1 VILVESDTDEEWE
14 SRTRWAALAEKAVQS
29 AVAHSRH
36 KALIDSDLAVE
47 VSVKFTNDDEVKA
60 LNAAYRNKNKPT
72 NVLSFPMFDA
82 ELLEPLAMADGGE
95 VLLGDVVLAQGVCAS
110 EAADK
115 GVAVED
121 HAAHLV
127 VHGTLHL
134 LGYDHETGD
143 ADAETMEA
151 VERKALAALGLAD
164 PYADREVR
172 TGS

>member
-1 VILVESDTDEEWE
+1 MILVEADADEEWE
-14 SRTRWAALAEKAVQS
+14 ERTRWAALAEKAVQS

-36 KALIDSDLAVE
+36 KALIESDLSVE
-47 VSVKFTNDDEVKA
+47 VSVKFTGDDEVKA

-72 NVLSFPMFDA
+72 NVLSFPMFEA
-82 ELLEPLAMADGGE
+82 GLLEPLATADGGE
-95 VLLGDVVLAQGVCAS
+95 VLLGDVVLAKGVCAA

-143 ADAETMEA
+143 DDAETMEQ
-151 VERKALAALGLAD
+151 VEREALAALGLAD

-172 TGS
+172 SRS

>member
-1 VILVESDTDEEWE
+1 MILVEADADEEWKGG
-14 SRTRWAALAEKAVQS
+14 TRWHALAQKAVES

-36 KALIDSDLAVE
+36 NALIGSDLSVE
-47 VSVKFTNDDEVKA
+47 VSVKFTNDDQVKA

-72 NVLSFPMFDA
+72 NVLSFPMFEA

-95 VLLGDVVLAQGVCAS
+95 VLLGDVVLAQGVCAA

-115 GVAVED
+115 GVPVEE

-134 LGYDHETGD
+134 LGYDHETSDD
-143 ADAETMEA
+143 AAETMEE

-164 PYADREVR
+164 PYADREVQ
-172 TGS
+172 SQI